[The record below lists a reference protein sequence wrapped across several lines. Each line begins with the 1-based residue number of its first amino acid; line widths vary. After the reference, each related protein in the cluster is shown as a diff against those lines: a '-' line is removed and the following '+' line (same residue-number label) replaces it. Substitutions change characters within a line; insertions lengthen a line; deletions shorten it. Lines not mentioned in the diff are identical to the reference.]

1 MEKSHHSEN
10 RKKLDS
16 EIRELQ
22 GKIARMEED
31 SVKTSMDLSKKIE
44 ELESKVRKYE
54 LEIEQWKNSQ
64 NLAQKRHDEEMKALE
79 GSHK

>member
-1 MEKSHHSEN
+1 M
-10 RKKLDS
+10 DS

-22 GKIARMEED
+22 AKIARMEED